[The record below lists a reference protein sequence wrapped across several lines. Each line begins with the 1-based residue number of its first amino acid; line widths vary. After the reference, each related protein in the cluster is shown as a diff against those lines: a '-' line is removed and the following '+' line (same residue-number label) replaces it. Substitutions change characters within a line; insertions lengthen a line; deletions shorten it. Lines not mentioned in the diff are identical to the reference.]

1 MRGAP
6 VLSRWKLWGRA
17 GGGRDEPAVVVAAPS
32 DGPSV
37 EEVYHDAALQFLN
50 IQYSGNEV
58 LDVRTYQVF
67 TIGSTVLPLT
77 FALLNLTASEA
88 PPTAGWALGAALTF
102 YVALIFCAGRASRY
116 RLLAY
121 RPDIAT
127 LGEQVAAYRTVTEG
141 GSVLREWVANE
152 YLASIT
158 ENRPLLARKG
168 RWIGRATA
176 MLLVECAC
184 LAIAAGL
191 TLFL

>member
-1 MRGAP
+1 M
-6 VLSRWKLWGRA
+6 LSRWKRRREA
-17 GGGRDEPAVVVAAPS
+17 EEEQDEPAVLVTASS

-50 IQYSGNEV
+50 LQIRTNEV
-58 LDVRTYQVF
+58 LDARTYQVF

-77 FALLNLTASEA
+77 FALLNLTTNEA
-88 PPTAGWALGAALTF
+88 PRSAGWMLGAALIF
-102 YVALIFCAGRASRY
+102 YLLLIFCANRASRQ
-116 RLLAY
+116 RLLDY
-121 RPDIAT
+121 RPDVAT

-152 YLASIT
+152 YLTSIN
-158 ENRPLLARKG
+158 ENRPLLASKG
-168 RWIGRATA
+168 RWSGRETA
-176 MLLVECAC
+176 MLLVECVC